1 MGGRESAF
9 GESPEREGPIS
20 SEEETLPTASADD
33 GTAAAD
39 SNGAGTGDDGSAET
53 TVLVGLPAYN
63 EEIAIGTTVL
73 TTQEFADEVVV
84 IDDGSA
90 DRTGEVA
97 AAAGAT
103 VLRHESNQGKG
114 SAIRTLFEYANDRDP
129 SVFVVLDADGQHVAS
144 DIPDVVAP
152 VLDGEA
158 DVSIGS
164 RYLDGRRTET
174 PRYRRVGQRVLD
186 GITPGSSKR
195 NLSDTQSGFRAFSPR
210 ALDELRVTTDGI
222 GVESEVVSEATS
234 KDLELAEVP
243 ISVRYE
249 GIDGQTYNPLS
260 HGLAVVMFVLDLIR
274 DRHPLV
280 FFTLPGLALVF
291 LGTLYGLDGVL
302 IYRNTGVL
310 YPAKLFVSG
319 FLTIIGSLAAFMG
332 LMLNS
337 LADKFDRIA
346 SE

>member
-9 GESPEREGPIS
+9 GGSPEREGTNPAA
-20 SEEETLPTASADD
+20 EEILSPAADHE
-33 GTAAAD
+33 GAVVTD
-39 SNGAGTGDDGSAET
+39 SNGATSGDDGSAET

-73 TTQEFADEVVV
+73 TAREFADEVVV
-84 IDDGSA
+84 VDDGSG
-90 DRTGEVA
+90 DRTAEVA
-97 AAAGAT
+97 AAAEAT
-103 VLRHESNQGKG
+103 VLRHESNRGKG
-114 SAIRTLFEYANDRDP
+114 RAIRTLFEYANDRDP
-129 SVFVVLDADGQHVAS
+129 SVVVVLDADGQHVPG
-144 DIPDVVAP
+144 DIPDVVDP

-158 DVSIGS
+158 DIAIGS

-186 GITPGSSKR
+186 RITPGSGGR

-222 GVESEVVSEATS
+222 GVESEVVSEAAS